1 MANNNRDLCDVIAL
15 IRLLASAV
23 DRLELQDNTEENVE
37 QAARIN
43 EASDE

>member
-1 MANNNRDLCDVIAL
+1 MANNNRDLRDVIVL

-23 DRLELQDNTEENVE
+23 DHRTTPKRTE